1 MMKTLIKKDIRLLK
15 HFILT
20 SIVVTLCCYVA
31 ACIVVARSPFQFTVM
46 GDAPTW
52 SFMILNFGGN
62 LGFLSAAFCAA
73 ILAGSVFTLER
84 ADRSV
89 EFLACLPP
97 RRFQHLISKLS
108 VVLIATL
115 AMVAIHSIALL
126 VSNMLI
132 PHVRSTTAPVSD
144 SVSLQTLFLLVS
156 AIVSVIGGALAISS
170 WQKSNGVSILCG
182 LLTPI
187 LLIKLIQAVEYL
199 LEIPAAA
206 DGHSLRFAWALLF
219 SGLFLIFCGGYW
231 YVERSD
237 P

>member
-1 MMKTLIKKDIRLLK
+1 MIKTLIKKDLRLLK

-20 SIVVTLCCYVA
+20 SIVVTLCCYIAAGVA
-31 ACIVVARSPFQFTVM
+31 VIRSPFEFTVM
-46 GDAPTW
+46 GDASTW
-52 SFMILNFGGN
+52 SFLILNFGGN

-97 RRFQHLISKLS
+97 RRFLHLVSKLS
-108 VVLIATL
+108 VVLTATL
-115 AMVAIHSIALL
+115 VMLAIHSAALIA
-126 VSNMLI
+126 SNMLI
-132 PHVRSTTAPVSD
+132 PHVRSSTAPVSD
-144 SVSLQTLFLLVS
+144 GVSLQTLFLLVA

-187 LLIKLIQAVEYL
+187 LLIKTIQAVEYF
-199 LEIPAAA
+199 LEIPAAS
-206 DGHSLRFAWALLF
+206 DGHSLRFAWTILI

-231 YVERSD
+231 YVERAD